1 MELSPKR
8 NTNSIAGWKGVPH
21 PLSVEAAAP
30 APSLFNE
37 KDLARRRRLTP
48 DQAIKAFFGS
58 NALVAIVVLTLI
70 TVFLFREGSGFFAQN
85 LANIRL
91 YRRAGLEYVDIIRAE
106 AQRHA
111 ALSRQLSDIRLV
123 EVRANA
129 DQSALEKFDQFATG
143 FSDAGDEL
151 NSLVSDATD
160 QALALREALLRSGG
174 QSVDTSRDD
183 QSSDQQVA
191 AAPAANPA
199 DQLAALRS
207 TDKTFEQIIASMKAK
222 IDGLLAS
229 PPPFTSDKAR
239 ESFEKWKTD
248 TEAYLAQLPA
258 ALQRLRAWNPDK
270 PVPAYRAVTSFL
282 FGTEWITASF
292 WQDWYGI
299 IPLLVGSIMVSIVA
313 LVIAVPLGV
322 AGAIYVSEV
331 AAPAERSL
339 IKPYIEFISA
349 IPSVVLGFFGIAVVG
364 QAVRAL
370 SQASF
375 MKWVPFFPISERL
388 NVFTAGCLLAL
399 MAVPTI
405 FTLAEDA
412 LRNVPRGFKEASYAL
427 GANRLQTIMRVL
439 VPASLSGIISA
450 ILLGLGRVI
459 GETMVVLL
467 CAGNRIAIPDF
478 TQGLGAFFQPV
489 HTMTGIIAQEM
500 GEVVRG
506 SIHYRALFIV
516 GLVLFVIT
524 LAINYGAQK
533 LVARYRMSIG

>member
-1 MELSPKR
+1 MVARKSLRSEANSSASIVAGEVSRRRLCRFLAFIFPRHLPAFGLSVDQKKR
-8 NTNSIAGWKGVPH
+8 CHRIVTLNALPVWGIVPH
-21 PLSVEAAAP
+21 RLNVETVAP
-30 APSLFNE
+30 APSRFNE

-85 LANIRL
+85 LANIRF
-91 YRRAGLEYVDIIRAE
+91 YRPAGLEYVDIIRAE

-183 QSSDQQVA
+183 QSSDEPVA
-191 AAPAANPA
+191 PAPAAKPA

-207 TDKTFEQIIASMKAK
+207 TEKTFEQIIISMKAK
-222 IDGLLAS
+222 IDDLLAS

-239 ESFEKWKTD
+239 ESFEKWKTN
-248 TEAYLAQLPA
+248 TGAYLAQLRA
-258 ALQRLRAWNPDK
+258 ASQRLRAWNPDE

-299 IPLLVGSIMVSIVA
+299 IPLLVGSILVSVVA

-349 IPSVVLGFFGIAVVG
+349 IPSVVLGFFGIAV
-364 QAVRAL
+364 
-370 SQASF
+370 
-375 MKWVPFFPISERL
+375 
-388 NVFTAGCLLAL
+388 
-399 MAVPTI
+399 
-405 FTLAEDA
+405 
-412 LRNVPRGFKEASYAL
+412 
-427 GANRLQTIMRVL
+427 
-439 VPASLSGIISA
+439 
-450 ILLGLGRVI
+450 
-459 GETMVVLL
+459 
-467 CAGNRIAIPDF
+467 
-478 TQGLGAFFQPV
+478 
-489 HTMTGIIAQEM
+489 
-500 GEVVRG
+500 
-506 SIHYRALFIV
+506 
-516 GLVLFVIT
+516 
-524 LAINYGAQK
+524 
-533 LVARYRMSIG
+533 